1 MIGDREYVRGHNR
14 ECQVSEE
21 ESGPGIVDSDKTVSG
36 GFVLTT
42 LIAVDCKYPF
52 NVDSSWVKFRMNKE
66 VNEK

>member
-1 MIGDREYVRGHNR
+1 MIGDDEYVPGSNR

-21 ESGPGIVDSDKTVSG
+21 GSGPGSVDPDEAASR

-52 NVDSSWVKFRMNKE
+52 NVDNS
-66 VNEK
+66 

>member
-1 MIGDREYVRGHNR
+1 MVAVAMIEEGNNR
-14 ECQVSEE
+14 EWQVSEE
-21 ESGPGIVDSDKTVSG
+21 GSGPGSVDSDEAASR

-52 NVDSSWVKFRMNKE
+52 SVDSSWVKFRMNKE

>member
-1 MIGDREYVRGHNR
+1 MVGNDEYVRGNNR

-21 ESGPGIVDSDKTVSG
+21 GSGPGSVDSDETASR